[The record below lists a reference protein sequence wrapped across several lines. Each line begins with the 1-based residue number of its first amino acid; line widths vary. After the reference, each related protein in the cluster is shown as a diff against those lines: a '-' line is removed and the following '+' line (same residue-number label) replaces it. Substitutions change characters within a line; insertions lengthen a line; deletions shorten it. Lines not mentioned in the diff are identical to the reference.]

1 MRKRKEIT
9 ENNILVFKSNVVR
22 ITKESKNEFFFE
34 IKNVITTD
42 LAEAVAIM
50 MMVDVNDV
58 WDIEIEFTNEIDT
71 QKCLYWLTGG
81 NKEWSLL
88 EHYNTSWVDCYSEF
102 QEEFGDKVEEIVK
115 KSKTL
120 SDIKFGFKKY
130 LNLPILYDFALS
142 KGLVK

>member
-22 ITKESKNEFFFE
+22 ITKESKNDLFFE

-50 MMVDVNDV
+50 MMADVNDV
-58 WDIEIEFTNEIDT
+58 WDIEIESSNEIDT
-71 QKCLYWLTGG
+71 EKCLYWLTGG

-88 EHYNTSWVDCYSEF
+88 EHYNTPWVNCYGEF
-102 QEEFGDKVEEIVK
+102 QEEFGNKVEEIVI
-115 KSKTL
+115 KSKKL